1 MNKSFFYAICFVVIL
16 VVEIIIGI
24 YVRDNFVRP
33 YMGDALVVVLIY
45 CFIRIFI
52 PNGLS
57 QLPLYVLAFACFIE
71 ILQYFQLV
79 DVLGISNRMM
89 LNFDFVLRLLVAG
102 ILGAIIGL
110 DREYRAKEAGYRTHF
125 LVSLGSALIMIV
137 SQYGFQEIIKENSVT
152 LDPSRVAAQVV
163 SGIGFIGA
171 GTIIFQKQIV
181 RGLTTAAGIWA
192 TAGIGLAV
200 GAGMYVIGIAAMVL
214 TLIGLEVL
222 SYLFKSIGMKSSM
235 ITFSTDNKE
244 VLKGVADRFNSKDY
258 LIVSYQMDIQKH
270 GSIETYQVTMII
282 KSKRNNDEGHLLS
295 LIQEFPEVTVERIE

>member
-1 MNKSFFYAICFVVIL
+1 
-16 VVEIIIGI
+16 
-24 YVRDNFVRP
+24 
-33 YMGDALVVVLIY
+33 
-45 CFIRIFI
+45 
-52 PNGLS
+52 
-57 QLPLYVLAFACFIE
+57 
-71 ILQYFQLV
+71 
-79 DVLGISNRMM
+79 MM
-89 LNFDFVLRLLVAG
+89 LNVDFMLRLLVAG

-171 GTIIFQKQIV
+171 GTIFLQKQIV

-200 GAGMYVIGIAAMVL
+200 GAGMYAIGIATTVL
-214 TLIGLEVL
+214 TLIGLELL
-222 SYLFKSIGMKSSM
+222 SYIFKSVGMKSSM
-235 ITFSTDNKE
+235 IAFSTNNKDT
-244 VLKGVADRFNSKDY
+244 LKQIADRFNSKDY
-258 LIVSYQMDIQKH
+258 MIVSYEMQTLHPGEME
-270 GSIETYQVTMII
+270 SYQVTMVI

-295 LIQEFPEVTVERIE
+295 LMQNFPDVTVQRIE

>member
-1 MNKSFFYAICFVVIL
+1 
-16 VVEIIIGI
+16 
-24 YVRDNFVRP
+24 
-33 YMGDALVVVLIY
+33 
-45 CFIRIFI
+45 
-52 PNGLS
+52 
-57 QLPLYVLAFACFIE
+57 
-71 ILQYFQLV
+71 
-79 DVLGISNRMM
+79 MM
-89 LNFDFVLRLLVAG
+89 LNVDFMLRLLVAG

-171 GTIIFQKQIV
+171 GTIILQKQIV

-200 GAGMYVIGIAAMVL
+200 GAGMYAIGIATTVL
-214 TLIGLEVL
+214 TLIGLELL
-222 SYLFKSIGMKSSM
+222 SYIFKSVGMKSSM
-235 ITFSTDNKE
+235 IAFSTNNKDT
-244 VLKGVADRFNSKDY
+244 LKQIADRFNSKDY
-258 LIVSYQMDIQKH
+258 MIISYEMQTLHPGEME
-270 GSIETYQVTMII
+270 SYQVTMVI

-295 LIQEFPEVTVERIE
+295 LMQNFPDVTVQRIE

>member
-1 MNKSFFYAICFVVIL
+1 M
-16 VVEIIIGI
+16 
-24 YVRDNFVRP
+24 
-33 YMGDALVVVLIY
+33 
-45 CFIRIFI
+45 
-52 PNGLS
+52 
-57 QLPLYVLAFACFIE
+57 IE
-71 ILQYFQLV
+71 IKIERKFTY
-79 DVLGISNRMM
+79 DVE
-89 LNFDFVLRLLVAG
+89 LRLCIKTVVAG

-258 LIVSYQMDIQKH
+258 LIVSYQMDTQKH